1 MSREKIRV
9 LHVIRSF
16 EIGGA
21 EKLVLK
27 LIREQLN
34 SGDVVPFV
42 ATVLD
47 KGPLKEE
54 AQKVGVECHVIGLEG
69 VKYISPMLRF
79 AGIVRR
85 VKPDIVH
92 THNLLA
98 HVNSAPVAKFFH
110 KAVVHTKHGRAITS
124 ISWAPFIR
132 RWLYNLSDRI
142 VVVSKETGIAFRE
155 KTGVH
160 EQKITVVYNGVDTSV
175 FEGYRKDEARKRFGI
190 PESTVVFGTVS
201 RLDRVK
207 DHMTIANAFADVL
220 SKRKDCLLMI
230 VGDGPE
236 RENIERKAHELGI
249 SKYVRMVGF
258 TDEVYLYLSAMDLF
272 LQPSREEGL
281 SMTILEAMASGVPVV
296 ATPVGGTPEMIED
309 GITGRLIEV
318 ANSHALSSAMIEFI
332 DGPEKFSQ
340 MAQRAQEKVKKS
352 FTLTAMAEG
361 YERVYKEVLSGHKVV

>member
-1 MSREKIRV
+1 MSKDKIKV
-9 LHVIRSF
+9 LHIIRSF

-34 SGDVVPFV
+34 SGDVVPFI
-42 ATVLD
+42 AALID
-47 KGPLKEE
+47 RGPLRKEALE
-54 AQKVGVECHVIGLEG
+54 IGLECHAIGLEG

-79 AGIVRR
+79 AGIIR
-85 VKPDIVH
+85 KINPDIVH
-92 THNLLA
+92 THNFLA
-98 HVNSAPVAKFFH
+98 HVNTAPVAKFFR

-142 VVVSKETGIAFRE
+142 VVVSNETGITFRE

-160 EQKITVVYNGVDTSV
+160 EKKITVVYNGVDTSA
-175 FEGYRKDEARKRFGI
+175 FERYRKDEARKRLGI
-190 PESTVVFGTVS
+190 PESTVVFGTLS

-207 DHMTIANAFADVL
+207 DHTTVVNAFADVL

-236 RENIERKAHELGI
+236 RENIERRVQELGI

-258 TDEVYLYLSAMDLF
+258 TDEVHLYLSAMDLF

-281 SMTILEAMASGVPVV
+281 SMTILEAMASGVPVI

-309 GITGRLIEV
+309 GVTGRLVGV
-318 ANSHALSSAMIEFI
+318 ADPRALSSAMVESIEE
-332 DGPEKFSQ
+332 PERFLQ
-340 MAQRAQEKVKKS
+340 MAKRALEKVKES
-352 FTLTAMAEG
+352 FTLTAMADG
-361 YERVYKEVLSGHKVV
+361 YERVYREVLAS